1 MDLTDRRAAE
11 AIAVESRALEELESA
26 EGQETLI
33 LDTSA
38 EGFALQLSPS
48 T

>member
-11 AIAVESRALEELESA
+11 AIAVESRALKELDA
-26 EGQETLI
+26 REGQETLP
-33 LDTSA
+33 LDTPS
-38 EGFALQLSPS
+38 EGLALQLSPS